1 MRDNFRPNVRLTTN
15 ILLVIGTF
23 CISLNLA
30 PIAKRAKLENLCKE
44 LQYTYYRGSR
54 AKSFYEDNQKTINWY
69 YNRRKI
75 LNRQIIKLA
84 GMKSVK
90 DTRYLYSAR
99 ICDYQFRE
107 TWSP

>member
-44 LQYTYYRGSR
+44 LQYTVSRGLR
-54 AKSFYEDNQKTINWY
+54 AKQYGDNQKTIDWY

-75 LNRQIIKLA
+75 LNRQIIKLT
-84 GMKSVK
+84 GMKYKK
-90 DTRYLYSAR
+90 DYMYSSK

>member
-23 CISLNLA
+23 FISLNLA

-44 LQYTYYRGSR
+44 LQYTFSRVSR
-54 AKSFYEDNQKTINWY
+54 AKSFYGDDQKTTDWY
-69 YNRRKI
+69 RNRRKI
-75 LNRQIIKLA
+75 LNRQIIKLT
-84 GMKSVK
+84 GMKNKK
-90 DTRYLYSAR
+90 DYMYSAR